1 MSVSAMTPSTGST
14 QLQPQPVAH
23 QVSFLDVQHR
33 MWLTW
38 KHWRHVCERPGFGLD
53 KLHQS
58 HTTSHT
64 LDRQP
69 TNRAARGGLPC
80 SAGAEFLAFFD
91 VLSTV
96 RAWPHDAYMIR

>member
-1 MSVSAMTPSTGST
+1 MSVSAMTPSTGSS

-23 QVSFLDVQHR
+23 QVSLLAVQHR

-38 KHWRHVCERPGFGLD
+38 KHCRHVCERPGFGLD

-64 LDRQP
+64 LDRQS
-69 TNRAARGGLPC
+69 TNRAAWGGLPC
-80 SAGAEFLAFFD
+80 SAGAELLALFD
-91 VLSTV
+91 VLTTIG
-96 RAWPHDAYMIR
+96 AWPDDAYAKR